1 MAETNPRSKLRSMKR
16 QYFLVTFLLTISLFL
31 VVYLPMEILFTI
43 FEAGPYV
50 RLGFTAALFV
60 ADYIAVNFIVNHK
73 LQSRFIREA
82 APMLD
87 TIQPPEP
94 EYVMDEETARKLEE
108 TQRLQARKKNNT
120 FFSRLYRSLAPTEDP
135 EEELHPTSELPQ
147 QESDKKEIAKPNP
160 KRKPELKQKKVKA
173 EQQATQLRSRH
184 ADETNHSTEP
194 KPSSTS
200 SWQTTVEDMKT
211 ADYNDVVQALRNA
224 GETIEPIQETAP
236 VKTSADT
243 DKAPQRQLPSRRR
256 RRQEQKAAEAAQAS
270 VPRQESDSTVQ
281 KEKRQA
287 DRVKRN
293 HTSKKEQR
301 DSRAQRNQQQ
311 EVRHENIPKKRNDK
325 TKKKRQPAN
334 RVADSADQVQSSA
347 ASNWST
353 PLDEMKT
360 EELETAVEKAMRQG
374 YNPISNERNK

>member
-173 EQQATQLRSRH
+173 EQQATQRRSRH

-211 ADYNDVVQALRNA
+211 ADYNDVVQALRIA

-236 VKTSADT
+236 VITSADT
-243 DKAPQRQLPSRRR
+243 DNAPQRQLPSRRR
-256 RRQEQKAAEAAQAS
+256 RRQEQIAAEAAKAS
-270 VPRQESDSTVQ
+270 VPRQESDSAVQ

-301 DSRAQRNQQQ
+301 DSRVQRKQQ
-311 EVRHENIPKKRNDK
+311 EVRHEHIHKKRNDI
-325 TKKKRQPAN
+325 TKKKRHPAN
-334 RVADSADQVQSSA
+334 RVADSANQAQSSA